1 MAGDKKPV
9 DPESN
14 RSSGEKAERSERSN
28 LGTVRKDAFL
38 TVVVDMATSVGRAGV
53 TQAAAAISYYSLFSL
68 FPLVLFLVVIFSYF
82 VDVAAVKEL
91 ILDLLG
97 TIGSG
102 VDTIIVE
109 NIQGIFEKR
118 ATTSITA
125 ALTLLWSGSG
135 AFSSIIQNVHNA
147 WPESKGRGFLV
158 NRALAITGIL
168 FTVLILGTLLIF
180 SIINDLFDS
189 PARPRQ

>member
-14 RSSGEKAERSERSN
+14 RPSGEKAERSERSN

-38 TVVVDMATSVGRAGV
+38 TVIVDMATSIGHAGV

-91 ILDLLG
+91 
-97 TIGSG
+97 S
-102 VDTIIVE
+102 VDRKSVCRE
-109 NIQGIFEKR
+109 R
-118 ATTSITA
+118 
-125 ALTLLWSGSG
+125 
-135 AFSSIIQNVHNA
+135 V
-147 WPESKGRGFLV
+147 
-158 NRALAITGIL
+158 
-168 FTVLILGTLLIF
+168 
-180 SIINDLFDS
+180 
-189 PARPRQ
+189 